1 MSDTDPYADPAA
13 PSVYYPEAKV
23 LKASEED
30 AAEAAAEAAETPA
43 ENPAEPEV
51 EDAVP
56 EGTAAE
62 VTTWVGDD
70 AERAAR
76 ALAAEEAGQKR
87 KTLIKTLK
95 AVL

>member
-13 PSVYYPEAKV
+13 PSVYNPPAKV

-30 AAEAAAEAAETPA
+30 AVEAAEDVATPV
-43 ENPAEPEV
+43 EDPAAPEV
-51 EDAVP
+51 EEAVP

-62 VTTWVGDD
+62 VVAWVGDD

-76 ALAAEEAGQKR
+76 ALEAEEAGQKR